1 MISSILPSTAL
12 GFSKTSTIMR
22 DFFASLP
29 APLPLYILLDL
40 PDLKALYAAILS
52 SPHLSAVF
60 HLNARLIFTTIIR
73 RTMPDD
79 LVTPLTMYMRLHQ
92 HSKTTTSSTSGSL
105 EATMLVDDANPY
117 TWDDIS
123 PATFFQAIAQ
133 YVKIY
138 DLAYS
143 TLRLKLDY
151 LATLQFEKLAN
162 LPHKFIHKSMAKQ
175 NPESVPLNVPARF
188 QDPSWVE
195 ESRAVRALWFLTLGW
210 RVSCML
216 GLDESESIDIA
227 KRLVGEKS
235 WKHEEI
241 EEMARSV
248 LDGPTWLPPT
258 PSPAS
263 NTTKTNKSFSALQ
276 SYPILRHSRV
286 TCPDSSTNISTS
298 FLYGQSPL
306 TPPPSTPA
314 SLAWDQ
320 APQRLSTMPRV
331 YRILLMLRDR
341 PDSPFR
347 TPGTR
352 PHNARTLR
360 IDHFIRLGF
369 GVWDLWR
376 LSVEM
381 RLWSMPYSIREEL
394 KGEGQGRVGV
404 VGQSDSMFR
413 HWVIWRQEKQRE
425 EVGWKRGFNPQSQQ
439 EI

>member
-1 MISSILPSTAL
+1 MTL
-12 GFSKTSTIMR
+12 GFKGTSIIMR

-40 PDLKALYAAILS
+40 TDLKALYAAILS
-52 SPHLSAVF
+52 SPHLYTVF
-60 HLNARLIFTTIIR
+60 HLDAGLVFSTIVG
-73 RTMPDD
+73 RTMPDE
-79 LVTPLTMYMRLHQ
+79 LVTPMIMYMRLHQ
-92 HSKTTTSSTSGSL
+92 RSKPTASTTFKNL
-105 EATMLVDDANPY
+105 EATMLVDDANRY

-133 YVKIY
+133 YVRIH

-143 TLRLKLDY
+143 VLRSKLDY

-162 LPHKFIHKSMAKQ
+162 LPHKYIHKSMAKQ
-175 NPESVPLNVPARF
+175 NPESVALDVPARF

-195 ESRAVRALWFLTLGW
+195 ENRAVRALWFLTLGW

-216 GLDESESIDIA
+216 GLDESESIGFA
-227 KRLVGEKS
+227 KRLVGEKT

-241 EEMARSV
+241 EEMVRSV
-248 LDGPTWLPPT
+248 LDGPSLQPST
-258 PSPAS
+258 PSLAS
-263 NTTKTNKSFSALQ
+263 NTEMANESFSVLRT
-276 SYPILRHSRV
+276 YPILRRSRV
-286 TCPDSSTNISTS
+286 TCPDSSTNTS
-298 FLYGQSPL
+298 RAPLYAQSPL
-306 TPPPSTPA
+306 TPPHSTPA

-320 APQRLSTMPRV
+320 APNRLSTMPRV

-352 PHNARTLR
+352 PHNARTLQM
-360 IDHFIRLGF
+360 DHFIRLGF

-376 LSVEM
+376 VSVEM
-381 RLWSMPYSIREEL
+381 RLWSMSYSIREEL
-394 KGEGQGRVGV
+394 KGEGQGRMGA

-425 EVGWKRGFNPQSQQ
+425 EGGWMRGPNITH

>member
-1 MISSILPSTAL
+1 MP
-12 GFSKTSTIMR
+12 
-22 DFFASLP
+22 DFIASLP

-40 PDLKALYAAILS
+40 TDLKALHAAILS
-52 SPHLSAVF
+52 SPDLYAVF
-60 HLNARLIFTTIIR
+60 HLDASLIFSTIVR
-73 RTMPDD
+73 RTMPDE
-79 LVTPLTMYMRLHQ
+79 LVTPMIMYMRLHQ
-92 HSKTTTSSTSGSL
+92 RSKPTASTTFKNL
-105 EATMLVDDANPY
+105 EATMLVDDANRY

-123 PATFFQAIAQ
+123 PATFFQAISQ
-133 YVKIY
+133 YVRIH

-143 TLRLKLDY
+143 VLGSKLDY

-162 LPHKFIHKSMAKQ
+162 IPHKYIHKSMAKQ
-175 NPESVPLNVPARF
+175 NPESVALDVPARF

-216 GLDESESIDIA
+216 GLDEMESIGFA
-227 KRLVGEKS
+227 KRLVGEKT

-241 EEMARSV
+241 EEMVRSV
-248 LDGPTWLPPT
+248 
-258 PSPAS
+258 
-263 NTTKTNKSFSALQ
+263 SFLALHT
-276 SYPILRHSRV
+276 YPILPRSRV
-286 TCPDSSTNISTS
+286 THPDSSTNTS
-298 FLYGQSPL
+298 RVPLYAQFPL
-306 TPPPSTPA
+306 TPPHSTPA

-331 YRILLMLRDR
+331 YRILLMLRER

-347 TPGTR
+347 TLGTQ
-352 PHNARTLR
+352 PHNVRTLQ

-369 GVWDLWR
+369 GFWDLWR
-376 LSVEM
+376 VSVEM

-394 KGEGQGRVGV
+394 KGEGQGKVEV

-425 EVGWKRGFNPQSQQ
+425 EEGWMRGPNITH

>member
-1 MISSILPSTAL
+1 MP
-12 GFSKTSTIMR
+12 

-40 PDLKALYAAILS
+40 TDLKALHAAILS
-52 SPHLSAVF
+52 SPDLYAVF
-60 HLNARLIFTTIIR
+60 HLDASLIFSTIVR

-79 LVTPLTMYMRLHQ
+79 LVTPMTMYMRLHQ
-92 HSKTTTSSTSGSL
+92 HRKTTTSSTFETL
-105 EATMLVDDANPY
+105 EATMLVDDANRY
-117 TWDDIS
+117 HWDDIS
-123 PATFFQAIAQ
+123 PATFFQAISQ
-133 YVKIY
+133 YVRIH

-143 TLRLKLDY
+143 ILRSKLDY

-162 LPHKFIHKSMAKQ
+162 LPHKYIHKSMAKQ
-175 NPESVPLNVPARF
+175 NPKSVALDVPARF

-195 ESRAVRALWFLTLGW
+195 ENRAVRALWFLTLGW

-216 GLDESESIDIA
+216 GLDGLESIGFA
-227 KRLVGEKS
+227 KGLVGEKS

-248 LDGPTWLPPT
+248 LDGPTLQPPT
-258 PSPAS
+258 PSLAC
-263 NTTKTNKSFSALQ
+263 NTKMANESFSVLQ
-276 SYPILRHSRV
+276 SYPILRRSRV
-286 TCPDSSTNISTS
+286 TYPDSSTNTS
-298 FLYGQSPL
+298 RVPLYAQSPL
-306 TPPPSTPA
+306 TSPHSTPA

-347 TPGTR
+347 TPSTR
-352 PHNARTLR
+352 PHNARTPQ
-360 IDHFIRLGF
+360 IDHFISLGF
-369 GVWDLWR
+369 GIWDLWR
-376 LSVEM
+376 VSVEM

-394 KGEGQGRVGV
+394 KGEGRGKLGV
-404 VGQSDSMFR
+404 IGQSDSMFR

-425 EVGWKRGFNPQSQQ
+425 EGGWRRGSMQV
-439 EI
+439 